1 LTRLVVRKVPPR
13 SVWALEQAGMHPLL
27 ARLYAARGITSAEE
41 AETQLKHLLPPDNL
55 KGCTEAACLLADAI
69 REQKH
74 LLIVAD
80 YDCDGATACAV
91 GIRGLRSFG
100 AQVDYLV
107 PNRFKTG
114 YGLSPEV
121 VAIAA
126 ERKPGKPDIIITV
139 DNGIASIDG
148 VAAARQLG
156 IATIITDHHLP
167 GAELPDAATIVNPNR
182 PGCRF
187 ASKSIAGV
195 GVMFYV
201 LLALRAELRKRGAFD
216 NAPEPNLAALLDLVA
231 LGTVADVVKLDRNN
245 RILVAQGL
253 ARMRGGALCPGL
265 RALFRCAGRDPDSAS
280 TFDLGFALGPRLNAA
295 GRLADMSLGIECLIT
310 DDPARAM
317 NIAQE
322 LDALNHER
330 RSIEAD
336 MRVGADLHLQQL
348 EGDTRSSVSLFDPN
362 WHQGVIGILA
372 GRIKEQLHRP
382 TFAFARADNA
392 DAGAGSGGEL
402 RGSGRSIPGLHL
414 RDALDLVSKRHPG
427 LLKRFGG
434 HAAAAGVTIAETDFA
449 LFAAALETVALELIS
464 PSDLSRTLDTD
475 GELESGFMSIAGARL
490 LQDQVWGQGF
500 PQPLFEDVF
509 QVERQRILKE
519 KHLKLDLSK
528 GTAHFAAIRFNFSE
542 AVPDRIRVAYRLSIN
557 EFNGLQRVQLML
569 EHIEPA

>member
-1 LTRLVVRKVPPR
+1 MTRLLIRKAPPR
-13 SVWALEQAGMHPLL
+13 AVWALEQAGMHPLL
-27 ARLYAARGITSAEE
+27 ARLYAARGITSAEQ
-41 AETQLKHLLPPDNL
+41 AEIQLKHLLPPGDF
-55 KGCTEAACLLADAI
+55 KGIAEAACLLADAI
-69 REQKH
+69 AAKKR

-91 GIRGLRSFG
+91 GIRGLRSLG

-126 ERKPGKPDIIITV
+126 EGKFGKPDIIITV
-139 DNGIASIDG
+139 DNGIASIEG
-148 VAAARQLG
+148 VAAARRLG
-156 IATIITDHHLP
+156 IATIVTDHHLP
-167 GAELPDAATIVNPNR
+167 GAELPDAAAIVNPNQ

-187 ASKSIAGV
+187 ESKSIAGV
-195 GVMFYV
+195 GVMFYA
-201 LLALRAELRKRGAFD
+201 LLALRAELRKRGAF
-216 NAPEPNLAALLDLVA
+216 AAAQEPNLAALLDLVA

-253 ARMRGGALCPGL
+253 ARMRAGALCPGL
-265 RALFRCAGRDPDSAS
+265 RALFRCAGRDPASAS

-295 GRLADMSLGIECLIT
+295 GRLADMSLGIECLVT

-322 LDALNHER
+322 LDALNRER
-330 RSIEAD
+330 RGIEAD
-336 MRVGADLHLQQL
+336 MRADADLHLQQI
-348 EGDTRSSVSLFDPN
+348 DADICCSVSLFDPN

-382 TFAFARADNA
+382 TFAFARADSA
-392 DAGAGSGGEL
+392 EASGEL
-402 RGSGRSIPGLHL
+402 RGSGRSIAGLHL
-414 RDALDLVSKRHPG
+414 RDALDLISKRHPD

-434 HAAAAGVTIAETDFA
+434 HAAAAGVTIAEADFP
-449 LFAAALETVALELIS
+449 LFAAALEAVARELIS
-464 PSDLSRTLDTD
+464 SNDLGRTLDSD
-475 GELESGFMSIAGARL
+475 GELEGGYISIATARL
-490 LQDQVWGQGF
+490 LQEQVWGQGF
-500 PQPLFEDVF
+500 PQPLFEGVF

-519 KHLKLDLSK
+519 QHLKLDLSTGK
-528 GTAHFAAIRFNFSE
+528 ARFEAIRFNFSE
-542 AVPDRIRVAYRLSIN
+542 PVADRIRVVYRLAIN
-557 EFNGLQRVQLML
+557 EFNGLQSVQLML

>member
-1 LTRLVVRKVPPR
+1 MTRPAIHLAARQTPPR
-13 SVWALEQAGMHPLL
+13 AVWTLEQAGMHPLL
-27 ARLYAARGITSAEE
+27 ARLYAARGITTAEQ
-41 AETQLKHLLPPDNL
+41 AETQFKYLLPPDGL
-55 KGCTEAACLLADAI
+55 KGIAAAACLLADAI
-69 REQKH
+69 QTHKK

-126 ERKPGKPDIIITV
+126 ERKPDIIITV
-139 DNGIASIDG
+139 DNGIASIEG
-148 VAAARQLG
+148 VAAARRLG
-156 IATIITDHHLP
+156 IATIVTDHHLP
-167 GAELPDAATIVNPNR
+167 GAELPDAAAIVNPNQ

-187 ASKSIAGV
+187 ESKSIAGV
-195 GVMFYV
+195 GVMFYT
-201 LLALRAELRKRGAFD
+201 LLALRAELRQRGAFAD
-216 NAPEPNLAALLDLVA
+216 AQEPNLAALLDLVA

-253 ARMRGGALCPGL
+253 TRMRAGALCPGL
-265 RALFRCAGRDPDSAS
+265 RALFRCAGRDSTSAS

-310 DDPARAM
+310 DDAARAL

-322 LDALNHER
+322 LDALNRER
-330 RSIEAD
+330 RGIEAD
-336 MRVGADLHLQQL
+336 MRADADLHLQQID
-348 EGDTRSSVSLFDPN
+348 GDTCSSVSLFDPN

-382 TFAFARADNA
+382 TFAFARADSA
-392 DAGAGSGGEL
+392 EASGDL

-434 HAAAAGVTIAETDFA
+434 HAAAAGVTIAETDFP
-449 LFAAALETVALELIS
+449 LFAEALEAVARELIS
-464 PSDLSRTLDTD
+464 PNDLSRTLDSD
-475 GELESGFMSIAGARL
+475 GELEGGYISIVTARL

-500 PQPLFEDVF
+500 PQPLFEGIF

-519 KHLKLDLSK
+519 QHLKLNLSTGK
-528 GTAHFAAIRFNFSE
+528 ARFEAIRFNFSE
-542 AVPDRIRVAYRLSIN
+542 PVPDRIRVAYRLSIN
-557 EFNGLQRVQLML
+557 EFNGQQSVQLMFD
-569 EHIEPA
+569 HIEPA